1 MAAAENKMELKYHID
16 HKFTADISSGGYRSM
31 VAEVRALIAAGDCY
45 QANIAQRFQC
55 AYSGSEYGIY
65 EALRDVAPGD
75 YAAFLKLG
83 SNHAVISQSPERFLS
98 IDAGFI
104 RSQPIKGTRPR
115 FRDQKRDNDSANAL
129 LSSTKDRAENI
140 MIVDL
145 LRNDLGKL
153 CKTGTVEVTELCAL
167 YSYDNV
173 HHLVSRIEGE
183 LKPEVTPGAA
193 FIAASPGG
201 SITGAPKKRSVE
213 IIKSLET
220 GSRGVYCG
228 SVFAM
233 SSNGWLESSIAI
245 RTLEASNGVLYC
257 WGGGGITWDSVP
269 EEEFSE
275 TMDKVAGFMRALDSQ

>member
-1 MAAAENKMELKYHID
+1 M
-16 HKFTADISSGGYRSM
+16 
-31 VAEVRALIAAGDCY
+31 
-45 QANIAQRFQC
+45 
-55 AYSGSEYGIY
+55 
-65 EALRDVAPGD
+65 
-75 YAAFLKLG
+75 
-83 SNHAVISQSPERFLS
+83 
-98 IDAGFI
+98 
-104 RSQPIKGTRPR
+104 
-115 FRDQKRDNDSANAL
+115 
-129 LSSTKDRAENI
+129 
-140 MIVDL
+140 
-145 LRNDLGKL
+145 
-153 CKTGTVEVTELCAL
+153 
-167 YSYDNV
+167 